1 MSGRVGGW
9 VDGRGCGCGCGCVCV
24 CVCVNPQPRGLPACC
39 RHIDTV
45 HFSSDAVVLLSNT
58 FHLTQSHVSE
68 GEREKEGGRERER
81 ERERE
86 GSAAT
91 QCNTLQYTATHNV
104 APDRI

>member
-1 MSGRVGGW
+1 MGVGVG
-9 VDGRGCGCGCGCVCV
+9 VGVGVCVCV

-81 ERERE
+81 ERER
-86 GSAAT
+86 GICCNT
-91 QCNTLQYTATHNV
+91 MQNICNTLQYTATHNV